1 MKQTA
6 STSKKRMSVQKA
18 GAKHPVRG
26 RTPKVR
32 QSPGDGRDAR
42 PLRKQ
47 PTKSR
52 TVTAAKTAPK
62 KLVKPGATAS
72 GLPVSLLRTCRE
84 LLQTKYDELSAM
96 SCRSEEVMPEVGDDI
111 DLARTTLDQEISHE
125 LTDTQRVIMDAITV
139 ALSKLDRGDFGIC
152 EACGKPIPP
161 KRLKALPWARCC
173 IACQSSAER
182 S

>member
-1 MKQTA
+1 MKQNAPTP
-6 STSKKRMSVQKA
+6 KKRMSAQKA

-26 RTPKVR
+26 RTSKVR
-32 QSPGDGRDAR
+32 PSPGDGMDAR
-42 PLRKQ
+42 AMRKR
-47 PTKSR
+47 PAKPR

-62 KLVKPGATAS
+62 KNVKPGATAS
-72 GLPVSLLRTCRE
+72 RLPVSLLRTFRQ

-125 LTDTQRVIMDAITV
+125 LTDTQRMIMDAITV
-139 ALSKLDRGDFGIC
+139 AISKLDRGDFGIC

-173 IACQSSAER
+173 IACQSSEER